1 MHEINIIYGITNLGL
16 LFLPA
21 AMATELAAANQALLT
36 AKTWGEFKT
45 LVSKSIYEFYL
56 TRSEFFEGPK
66 EPDDGDFS
74 QYDLPPETPFTP
86 NDVFYEDERPAYP
99 EMEMAEWM
107 PLEIQGE
114 FGRKMQY
121 SAMDANAPA
130 GEILILDEERMPVI
144 VAALEHA
151 GFTCFRDDELLMA
164 AATLDFDPD
173 DYPEG

>member
-1 MHEINIIYGITNLGL
+1 MQKKAIIYGITNLGL

-21 AMATELAAANQALLT
+21 ARAKELAEANQALLT

-45 LVSKSIYEFYL
+45 LVSKCIYEFYL

-66 EPDDGDFS
+66 EPEDGDFS
-74 QYDLPPETPFTP
+74 QFDIPAETPFSP
-86 NDVFYEDERPAYP
+86 NDVFYEDDRPAYP
-99 EMEMAEWM
+99 EIEMAEWM
-107 PLEIQGE
+107 PEKIQEE

-121 SAMDANAPA
+121 SAKDANAPA
-130 GEILILDEERMPVI
+130 GEILILDEERMPEI
-144 VAALEHA
+144 VAVLEHA

-164 AATLDFDPD
+164 AVTLDFDPD